1 MVEMRSVAC
10 TIPFFQNVPKAL
22 GRKTANKGVCKL
34 LEAYSLETCP
44 DDLHCGDDKSHLL
57 FLCLPSPR
65 SSFRSFK
72 IAQESCG
79 NSLYH
84 RSWERKKERDSWDD
98 DLRTSRSLVQKGTMA
113 TSSTTSSGNEKNERV
128 SQQGKTPAWTLTNA
142 DQPGVA
148 LVTSPLIGSNYIAWS
163 LAFRTALEAKRK
175 IGFINGTILK
185 PTDSDMYEIWKPID
199 SMVKSWLT
207 SSISKEISESLIHC
221 DSALALWKELEER
234 FGTSCGPQLYH
245 IQREMVT
252 TEQGTNTVTKYWN
265 RLHKW
270 WDEWTRL
277 SPSPRCHCGKCTCEV
292 NKRLEEKESS
302 SRLMQ
307 FLMGL
312 SQSFDALRGQILNLD
327 PMPAVNRAY
336 NMAIQ
341 LERQREV
348 NLNYGGNSLGTN
360 ISEGAE
366 MVMLTKGAR
375 NEGNRRRETKEEK
388 YAKYCEHCHMNGHLK
403 DTCFKLQG
411 YPDWYKDL
419 KKKNPNIKKPSH
431 LAATIADSP
440 LEVPLIENGDQG
452 NHVSVLSMLVK
463 ELSKAMKGGASESV
477 NFAQLGN
484 FAGNMN
490 DSNKNYRNSWIVDTG
505 ASSHIC
511 YKKSIMHDIKP
522 LPKTLKMHLPTGH
535 TVNVLETGSVRIKA
549 EIELTNVLYIP
560 SFKYNLLSVNR
571 LAKDLNMNV
580 IFDSQQCLIQDLK
593 TRRILAKGKVDG
605 NLYLLDNMNNGIE
618 TSLKQHCNSV
628 TMCKTNI
635 WHNRLGHCPFAV
647 LKQIENKAAD
657 LTPPIPLPSNGE
669 QQSEVQKITEQLN
682 DRDREAAVGND
693 DDGSETNSVIEDD
706 VEEATD
712 LGIQQAVDEAK
723 IASPGQYLSPLGWV
737 EQLRRQFCAIC
748 GCGGPG
754 GIDSDDDI

>member
-1 MVEMRSVAC
+1 
-10 TIPFFQNVPKAL
+10 
-22 GRKTANKGVCKL
+22 
-34 LEAYSLETCP
+34 
-44 DDLHCGDDKSHLL
+44 
-57 FLCLPSPR
+57 
-65 SSFRSFK
+65 
-72 IAQESCG
+72 
-79 NSLYH
+79 
-84 RSWERKKERDSWDD
+84 
-98 DLRTSRSLVQKGTMA
+98 MA
-113 TSSTTSSGNEKNERV
+113 
-128 SQQGKTPAWTLTNA
+128 
-142 DQPGVA
+142 
-148 LVTSPLIGSNYIAWS
+148 
-163 LAFRTALEAKRK
+163 
-175 IGFINGTILK
+175 
-185 PTDSDMYEIWKPID
+185 
-199 SMVKSWLT
+199 KSWLT

-252 TEQGTNTVTKYWN
+252 TEQGTDTVTKYWN

-302 SRLMQ
+302 SKLMQ

-341 LERQREV
+341 LKRQREV

-360 ISEGAE
+360 ISEGAK

-375 NEGNRRRETKEEK
+375 NEGNKRRETKEEK

-403 DTCFKLQG
+403 YTCFKLQG
-411 YPDWYKDL
+411 YPDWYKEL

-440 LEVPLIENGDQG
+440 LEAPPLENGDQG

-463 ELSKAMKGGASESV
+463 ELSKAMKGGASEFV

-490 DSNKNYRNSWIVDTG
+490 NSNKNYRNSWIVDTG

-511 YKKSIMHDIKP
+511 YQKSIMHDIKP

-571 LAKDLNMNV
+571 LAKDLNINI

-593 TRRILAKGKVDG
+593 TRRILAKAKVDG
-605 NLYLLDNMNNGIE
+605 NLYLLDNMNNRIE

-628 TMCKTNI
+628 TTCKTNV
-635 WHNRLGHCPFAV
+635 WHNRLGHCPFTV
-647 LKQIENKAAD
+647 FKQIEEIKVNSENFPAACDVCHFAKQQRNPFPKSITRSEHIFDLIHVDLWGPYKEKCIFTNATYFLTIVDDHSRTTWVFLIQHKHVVPQLLGNFIQMIQNQYGKIIKAIRTD
-657 LTPPIPLPSNGE
+657 RGTEFTNSQCDSMFKEKGIEHQMQHISSLLWMTIVELLGTRTKLQMLLLPLPYLAMGNNNQKLRQSLRNLMTKTVKE
-669 QQSEVQKITEQLN
+669 Q
-682 DRDREAAVGND
+682 
-693 DDGSETNSVIEDD
+693 
-706 VEEATD
+706 
-712 LGIQQAVDEAK
+712 
-723 IASPGQYLSPLGWV
+723 
-737 EQLRRQFCAIC
+737 
-748 GCGGPG
+748 
-754 GIDSDDDI
+754 